1 MKKIYVFENDCL
13 QILYVPIIIEAA
25 RWFQNSNIFHFL
37 KAHTMKII
45 PRDNY
50 FQRTIEL
57 NGTPDIKIITG
68 IRRSG
73 KSKLMQAYIEY
84 LKSHVDNCNII
95 YIDFMDLAFEEI
107 KEYHALHAYVEAQYQ
122 ANKTNY
128 LFVDEVQMCP
138 QFELAINSLY
148 AKEKYD
154 IYLTGSNAFLLSADL
169 ATLFTGRYIEIHVFP
184 FSFSEYC
191 RYYEET
197 KDIDQLFEDYS
208 IKGGLAGSYAYKTE
222 KDRINYIKEVYET
235 IVTRDLVQKYA
246 LPDTLVLQRMSEFL
260 MDNVSNLTSPNKVSQ
275 LLTASNTQTNHVTV
289 GKYIR
294 YLCNAFVFYD
304 IKRYDIRGRKYLE
317 SSEKFYLCDTG
328 IRYAILGS
336 RNMDYGRMYENMV
349 CIELLRR
356 GYDVYVGK
364 LYQKEIDFVVQKGD
378 EKVYIQVSDNIA
390 APDTFERE
398 CRPLLQIRDA
408 YPKIILARTRHPKY
422 SYEGIDIYDVADW
435 LLQE

>member
-1 MKKIYVFENDCL
+1 
-13 QILYVPIIIEAA
+13 
-25 RWFQNSNIFHFL
+25 
-37 KAHTMKII
+37 MKII
-45 PRDNY
+45 PRDKY
-50 FQRTIEL
+50 LQRIIEL

-122 ANKTNY
+122 ANKVNY

-197 KDIDQLFEDYS
+197 KDIDQLFEDYT

-246 LPDTLVLQRMSEFL
+246 LPDTLVLQRLSEFL

-275 LLTASNTQTNHVTV
+275 LLTANNTQTNHVTV
-289 GKYIR
+289 GKYIK

-304 IKRYDIRGRKYLE
+304 VKRYDIRGRKYLE
-317 SSEKFYLCDTG
+317 SAEKFYLCDTG

-349 CIELLRR
+349 CVELLRR

-378 EKVYIQVSDNIA
+378 EKIYIQVSDNIT

-408 YPKIILARTRHPKY
+408 YPKMILARTRHPKY

>member
-1 MKKIYVFENDCL
+1 
-13 QILYVPIIIEAA
+13 
-25 RWFQNSNIFHFL
+25 
-37 KAHTMKII
+37 MKII
-45 PRDNY
+45 PRDQY
-50 FQRTIEL
+50 LQRIIEL

-197 KDIDQLFEDYS
+197 KDIDQLFEDYT

-246 LPDTLVLQRMSEFL
+246 LPDTLVLQRLSEFL

-304 IKRYDIRGRKYLE
+304 VKRYDIRGRKYLE

-408 YPKIILARTRHPKY
+408 YPKMILARTRHPKY

>member
-1 MKKIYVFENDCL
+1 
-13 QILYVPIIIEAA
+13 
-25 RWFQNSNIFHFL
+25 
-37 KAHTMKII
+37 MKII
-45 PRDNY
+45 PRDKY
-50 FQRTIEL
+50 LQRIIEL

-197 KDIDQLFEDYS
+197 KDIDQLFEDYT

-246 LPDTLVLQRMSEFL
+246 LPDTLVLQRLSEFL

-304 IKRYDIRGRKYLE
+304 VKRYDIRGRKYLE

-328 IRYAILGS
+328 IRYAILGTEIWITAGCMKTWS
-336 RNMDYGRMYENMV
+336 ALNF
-349 CIELLRR
+349 LRR

-364 LYQKEIDFVVQKGD
+364 LYQKRKSTSFVQKGVTK
-378 EKVYIQVSDNIA
+378 KVYIQVSDNIA

-408 YPKIILARTRHPKY
+408 YPKMILARTRHPKY

>member
-1 MKKIYVFENDCL
+1 
-13 QILYVPIIIEAA
+13 
-25 RWFQNSNIFHFL
+25 
-37 KAHTMKII
+37 MKII
-45 PRDNY
+45 PRDKY
-50 FQRTIEL
+50 LQRIIEL

-191 RYYEET
+191 RYYEGT
-197 KDIDQLFEDYS
+197 KDIDQLFEDYT

-222 KDRINYIKEVYET
+222 KDRVNYIKEVYET

-246 LPDTLVLQRMSEFL
+246 LPDTLVLQRLSEFL

-275 LLTASNTQTNHVTV
+275 LLTANNTQTNHVTI
-289 GKYIR
+289 GKYIK

-304 IKRYDIRGRKYLE
+304 VKRYDIRGRKYLE

-378 EKVYIQVSDNIA
+378 EKIYIQESDNIT

-408 YPKIILARTRHPKY
+408 YPKMILARTRHPKY

>member
-1 MKKIYVFENDCL
+1 
-13 QILYVPIIIEAA
+13 
-25 RWFQNSNIFHFL
+25 
-37 KAHTMKII
+37 MKII
-45 PRDNY
+45 PRDKY
-50 FQRTIEL
+50 LQRIIEL

-191 RYYEET
+191 RYYEGT
-197 KDIDQLFEDYS
+197 KDIDQLFEDYT

-222 KDRINYIKEVYET
+222 KDRVNYIKEVYET

-246 LPDTLVLQRMSEFL
+246 LPDTLVLQRLSEFL

-275 LLTASNTQTNHVTV
+275 LLTANNTQTNHVTI
-289 GKYIR
+289 GKYIK

-304 IKRYDIRGRKYLE
+304 VKRYDIRGRKYLE

-378 EKVYIQVSDNIA
+378 EKIYIHVSDNIT

-408 YPKIILARTRHPKY
+408 YPKMILARTRHPKY

-435 LLQE
+435 LLQECPLSHT